1 MNYELQRSKRK
12 TLAIQIT
19 KEATVLVKAPMRLS
33 KRYIDTFVN
42 EKKDWI
48 EAHLTVMQSRCQERE
63 HFAINNGTL
72 IWYLGRQYPVKI
84 GAGTSCFDGEAFCLV
99 GEAQEDIRK
108 SAVAVYC
115 QLAMDY
121 IQPLV
126 NNYASQ
132 MDVQPTSVK
141 ISDARTRWGS
151 CSGKNRINFTWR
163 LILTSPACIEYV
175 VVHELAHIKEHNHS
189 KRFWNIVEGIL
200 PDWRD
205 RRLQLREYADQIDRQ
220 NW

>member
-19 KEATVLVKAPMRLS
+19 KDASVLVKAPMRLS

-48 EAHLTVMQSRCQERE
+48 ETHLTVMQNRCQERE
-63 HFAINNGTL
+63 HFTINDGTR
-72 IWYLGRQYPVKI
+72 IWYLGREYPVKT
-84 GAGTSCFDGEAFCLV
+84 GAETSRFDGETFYLM
-99 GEAQEDIRK
+99 GETQEDIRK
-108 SAVAVYC
+108 SAVSVYC

-121 IQPLV
+121 IQPLI
-126 NNYASQ
+126 NSYATQ

-151 CSGKNRINFTWR
+151 CSGKNRINFAWR
-163 LILTSPACIEYV
+163 LILTSPACVEYV

-205 RRLQLREYADQIDRQ
+205 RRLQLREYANQIDRQ